1 MTAVLAG
8 FAFVLGA
15 IVGSFLNAC
24 IYRMPRGISLSNPKR
39 SFCTSCDTLIP
50 WYLNLPLISWVMLRG
65 KCAKCGASF
74 SVRYFGVELLT
85 GLAFWAVW
93 VGFGLPLA
101 PVYWVFVALLITAT
115 FIDFDFFIIP
125 DEITIGGTVAGVVLS
140 TALPVMM
147 GVDGW
152 WQGLAWSLG
161 AAALGYGLLWAVVE
175 LGKKAFGRTRHA
187 LEPAEGFRLHVD
199 GENPEFELG
208 ADRTLWEE
216 IFSRE
221 SDAVVMECA
230 GAELE
235 WVEGPQSESQKVS
248 RWGGKG
254 EVRLYY
260 NKVVA
265 GGREVAIE
273 DVRSLT
279 GTATAVVIP
288 REAMGFGDVK
298 FIACIGA
305 FLGWQAVI
313 FTIFASSIV
322 GAVVGGGALLL
333 SGGKA
338 GSKIPYGPYLALGA
352 VLWLAVGPAAVRWYF
367 GLFQPGVLP

>member
-1 MTAVLAG
+1 MNVVLPV

-15 IVGSFLNAC
+15 VVGSFLNAC

-50 WYLNLPLISWVMLRG
+50 WYHNLPLISWLVLRG
-65 KCAKCGASF
+65 KCAKCGAGF
-74 SVRYFGVELLT
+74 SVRYFGIELLT

-93 VGFGLPLA
+93 MGFGLPLA

-125 DEITIGGTVAGVVLS
+125 DEITIGGTVAGLIFS
-140 TALPVMM
+140 TGLPGMM
-147 GVDGW
+147 GVDVW
-152 WQGLAWSLG
+152 WQGLLWSLG
-161 AAALGYGLLWAVVE
+161 GAALGYGLLWGVVE
-175 LGKKAFGRTRHA
+175 LGKKAFGKKRHA
-187 LEPAEGFRLHVD
+187 LEPAEKFHFHVD
-199 GENPEFELG
+199 PEKPELELG
-208 ADRTLWEE
+208 DDRTPWEE

-221 SDAVVMECA
+221 SDVVIIECA
-230 GAELE
+230 SGELDGE
-235 WVEGPQSESQKVS
+235 AVG
-248 RWGGKG
+248 G

-260 NKVVA
+260 NRIVV
-265 GGREVAIE
+265 GGREVRIE

-279 GTATAVVIP
+279 GQATAVVIP

-313 FTIFASSIV
+313 FTIFASSII
-322 GAVVGGGALLL
+322 GAFVGGGMLLATR
-333 SGGKA
+333 GKA
-338 GSKIPYGPYLALGA
+338 GSKIPFGPYLALGA
-352 VLWLAVGPAAVRWYF
+352 VLWLAAGPAAVAWYF
-367 GLFQPGVLP
+367 GLFQPAFLP